1 MSFKNYITEAES
13 KVAKIIMNQIKA
25 LDKFALAS
33 WGSKN
38 YISSPNSLTFDVRG
52 SKFRGKVIIKLNKR
66 DTYDVEFGTIRKM
79 EYTVKQTTKGVF
91 VEQLVNAIDNVVG

>member
-1 MSFKNYITEAES
+1 MSFKNYITEADNRVS
-13 KVAKIIMNQIKA
+13 KIIMSQINA
-25 LDKFALAS
+25 LDKWALSS
-33 WGSKN
+33 WGAKN

-52 SKFRGKVIIKLNKR
+52 SKFRGRVIIKLNKR
-66 DTYDVEFGTIRKM
+66 DTYDIEFGTIRKM

>member
-1 MSFKNYITEAES
+1 MGFKDYITEADNRVS
-13 KVAKIIMNQIKA
+13 KIIMSQINA

-33 WGSKN
+33 WGAKN

-52 SKFRGKVIIKLNKR
+52 SKFRGKVIIKLNRR
-66 DTYDVEFGTIRKM
+66 DLYDIEFGTIRKM

-91 VEQLVNAIDNVVG
+91 VEQLVNSIDNVVG